1 MYSIYHIPGIKIGCS
16 TQPAIRVKNQGYIDF
31 EILETHNDIS
41 IAAKREIE
49 LRNQYGYIENN
60 VKTDY
65 VQHYE
70 YGKKG
75 REAAKGLG
83 AQSQI
88 KNKIGIF
95 GYSKQ
100 QRLEINT
107 KANIIRAKISA
118 EKRKRPILVYDY
130 KTNNFIKEFE
140 SIKEAAIYF
149 NLSNG
154 NIHSVINGNRNH
166 TKGLTFKLKIK

>member
-1 MYSIYHIPGIKIGCS
+1 MFYIYHIPGVKIGCS
-16 TQPAIRVKNQGYIDF
+16 TEPNTRVKRQGYTEF
-31 EILETHNDIS
+31 EILESHNDIV

-49 LRNQYGYIENN
+49 LRNQYGYKENN

-95 GYSKQ
+95 AYSKEE
-100 QRLEINT
+100 RLLINT

-118 EKRKRPILVYDY
+118 EKRSKAVLVYDY
-130 KTNNFIKEFE
+130 KNNQFIGEWK
-140 SIKEAAIYF
+140 SIIDASTELKANNLNQTIY
-149 NLSNG
+149 
-154 NIHSVINGNRNH
+154 GNRNH
-166 TKGLTFKLKIK
+166 SNGYYAKFK

>member
-1 MYSIYHIPGIKIGCS
+1 VYYIYHIPGVKIGCS
-16 TQPAIRVKNQGYIDF
+16 TNPNDRVKRQGYTEF
-31 EILETHNDIS
+31 KILESHKDIQ

-49 LRNQYGYIENN
+49 LRNQYGYKENN

-88 KNKIGIF
+88 KNKVGIF
-95 GYSKQ
+95 GYSKEE
-100 QRLEINT
+100 RLRLNT

-118 EKRKRPILVYDY
+118 EKRSKPVLVYDY
-130 KTNNFIKEFE
+130 KTSNFIGEWP
-140 SIKEAAIYF
+140 SIKSASVELNAN
-149 NLSNG
+149 NLKMTIIGNRKHSNG
-154 NIHSVINGNRNH
+154 Y
-166 TKGLTFKLKIK
+166 TAKLK